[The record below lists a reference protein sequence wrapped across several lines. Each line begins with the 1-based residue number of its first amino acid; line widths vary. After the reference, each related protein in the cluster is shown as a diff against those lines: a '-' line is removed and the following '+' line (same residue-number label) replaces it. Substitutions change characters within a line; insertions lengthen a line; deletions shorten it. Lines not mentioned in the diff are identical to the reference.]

1 MCKVFSL
8 FEPELLYFRNKKKF
22 CHLWSTEFILE
33 PDAEGS
39 SMCNSWSLH
48 RLLLESCGAC
58 TVSWQHS
65 HTSPWAMISHWELNK
80 KVKQK
85 YHLGHSRIEEQS
97 LNMKQLLK
105 VYFFA
110 SSLSLVKSRSRA
122 SILKSLTFGEWSN
135 NKEFL
140 IRGLLERM
148 FTATSLLRLSNSVQ
162 VSLSCFASC

>member
-1 MCKVFSL
+1 M
-8 FEPELLYFRNKKKF
+8 
-22 CHLWSTEFILE
+22 
-33 PDAEGS
+33 
-39 SMCNSWSLH
+39 
-48 RLLLESCGAC
+48 
-58 TVSWQHS
+58 
-65 HTSPWAMISHWELNK
+65 
-80 KVKQK
+80 
-85 YHLGHSRIEEQS
+85 EEQS